1 MWRTLQAA
9 DENNVPFLA
18 SALTFDG
25 LLAAVPLILLLFA
38 GVAQLLQLIAGTGP
52 IDPEVLFERFLPP
65 HARGT
70 LDPFQTVEVVL
81 GRLTEVGRSL
91 TLVAVPAFIWFSTR
105 LFAGLRTSLNSIFDV
120 SIRPSHTGI
129 VARFLLNKLRDLG
142 MVILT
147 VAMFLASIALSTG
160 MSLLQSYTRARGRP
174 LLSVVERW
182 GAELLAFI
190 FLLALFFVL
199 YRFASIR
206 KIGWRAALLAATF
219 MSVAFEIA
227 KRLYGLY
234 LQGAAAGY
242 GTASADATLG
252 AAALFVVWLYYSALV
267 FLLGAVVAETWELR
281 AMQRVQ
287 RGIA

>member
-1 MWRTLQAA
+1 LQAA
-9 DENNVPFLA
+9 DENNIPFLA

-38 GVAQLLQLIAGTGP
+38 GVAQILQLIAGTGP
-52 IDPEVLFERFLPP
+52 MDPQALFERFLPP
-65 HARGT
+65 HVSGAV
-70 LDPFQTVEVVL
+70 DPFQTVEATL

-105 LFAGLRTSLNSIFDV
+105 VFAGLRTSLNSIFDV
-120 SIRPSHTGI
+120 SVRPT
-129 VARFLLNKLRDLG
+129 RQNFLLRYLLNKLRDLG
-142 MVILT
+142 MVIMTLT
-147 VAMFLASIALSTG
+147 MFLVSIALSNG
-160 MSLLQSYTRARGRP
+160 MALLQGYTQARGRP
-174 LLSVVERW
+174 LLTELERW
-182 GAELLAFI
+182 GAELIAFA
-190 FLLALFFVL
+190 FLLALFFLL

-206 KIGWRAALLAATF
+206 KIGWQAALLAATF

-227 KRLYGLY
+227 KRLYGWY

-242 GTASADATLG
+242 GTAAADASLG
-252 AAALFVVWLYYSALV
+252 AAALFIVWLYYSALV

>member
-1 MWRTLQAA
+1 MQAA

-38 GVAQLLQLIAGTGP
+38 GLAQILQVIANTGP
-52 IDPEVLFERFLPP
+52 IDPQVLFERFLPP
-65 HARGT
+65 HSQFEV
-70 LDPFQTVEVVL
+70 DPFETIEKVL
-81 GRLTEVGRSL
+81 GRLTEVGNSL
-91 TLVAVPAFIWFSTR
+91 SLLAVPAFIWFSTR

-120 SIRPSHTGI
+120 SIRPGHKGI
-129 VARFLLNKLRDLG
+129 IARFLLNKLRDLG
-142 MVILT
+142 MVVMTLT
-147 VAMFLASIALSTG
+147 IFLGSIALSTG
-160 MSLLQSYTRARGRP
+160 MTLLQSYTAARGRP
-174 LLSVVERW
+174 ILSTLERW
-182 GAELLAFI
+182 GAEGLAFV
-190 FLLALFFVL
+190 FLMVLFFLL

-206 KIGWRAALLAATF
+206 KIGWQAALVAAGF

-234 LQGAAAGY
+234 LRGAVGY
-242 GTASADATLG
+242 GTAAADATLG
-252 AAALFVVWLYYSALV
+252 AAVLFIVWLYYSALV

>member
-206 KIGWRAALLAATF
+206 KIGWQAALLAATF